1 MKQHLISLLLLLTL
15 WQAADAQ
22 QKAQTAARANPAN
35 TQQTTKTETLLKQS
49 GYTFEKAGES
59 LWITRVE
66 GKHSKEIALII
77 AESEGMTILFSLIG
91 EKQAD
96 KLTALQMRQ
105 LLKLTMALDKVK
117 IGLDDDDNL
126 MVRIDLSTRTMD
138 AEELSA
144 ALDQLGAAA
153 DETHGI
159 LNKK

>member
-1 MKQHLISLLLLLTL
+1 LI
-15 WQAADAQ
+15 A
-22 QKAQTAARANPAN
+22 
-35 TQQTTKTETLLKQS
+35 
-49 GYTFEKAGES
+49 
-59 LWITRVE
+59 
-66 GKHSKEIALII
+66 
-77 AESEGMTILFSLIG
+77 